1 MLLPL
6 RHALSALVVARI
18 STIQPVQPVVLP
30 FEDGVAAGADLL
42 HLRHILH
49 ALQGLRS
56 PLQSAQ
62 GLPRSIIEVEGGA
75 DVRWLAVMF
84 DGGHVEDGYN
94 IGTPQCHGNGYQEN
108 GHKVHRGSKC

>member
-6 RHALSALVVARI
+6 RHALSALVMARI

-56 PLQSAQ
+56 PLKGAQ
-62 GLPRSIIEVEGGA
+62 GLPGSVIEVEGGA

-84 DGGHVEDGYN
+84 DGGH
-94 IGTPQCHGNGYQEN
+94 IGTPQCHRNGYQED
-108 GHKVHRGSKC
+108 GHKVHCGSKC